1 MLCLVYFIL
10 FYFTCFFIYFMYC
23 TLFCF
28 TSISFFFCRTTL
40 LHIPTADGTQTFRFH
55 KTSQSLYHRS
65 ECTTRTSHLF
75 LSYQF
80 FSLFL
85 FSLFNPIVFQII
97 FNIMITVIITSS
109 MSIMFLFYHQFLLIN
124 SVLNFMCTT
133 FFSYFILYYTNL
145 TSLHFYSIFQFLNTQ
160 YFLQYCCPFAK
171 LRTTIFYLTRHILS
185 FRYNSVCER
194 IRYYILI
201 QFICQLYFIKLK
213 A

>member
-1 MLCLVYFIL
+1 
-10 FYFTCFFIYFMYC
+10 
-23 TLFCF
+23 
-28 TSISFFFCRTTL
+28 
-40 LHIPTADGTQTFRFH
+40 
-55 KTSQSLYHRS
+55 
-65 ECTTRTSHLF
+65 
-75 LSYQF
+75 
-80 FSLFL
+80 
-85 FSLFNPIVFQII
+85 
-97 FNIMITVIITSS
+97 MITVIITSS

-213 A
+213 AWKWVFFYLLKMRSRLVDWISYIRLIAGHVFWFWLVYFHLIEFVLFDFTFL